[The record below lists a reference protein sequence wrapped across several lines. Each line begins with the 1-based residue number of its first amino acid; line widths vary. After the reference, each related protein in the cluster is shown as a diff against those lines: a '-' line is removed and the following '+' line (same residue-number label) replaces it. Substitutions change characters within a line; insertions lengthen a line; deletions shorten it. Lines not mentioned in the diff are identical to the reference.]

1 MRLFLASEAKNPLNF
16 KKLSDFV
23 GGFEG
28 KTLVYIPTAANG
40 ERPYGSWEKE
50 SSSWM
55 LVQTLGAKV
64 VPVVLEE
71 QTTEEVME
79 NLEKAD
85 VIWVAGGACGYLMYW
100 MRRHGLDKIL
110 PKLLKKNKTY
120 IGSSAGSMITSKSLS
135 VTDWYIGEEE
145 KGAGIIPGLGLV
157 DFEIYPHL
165 QNDQLDQ
172 IKKLREEN
180 QTNMPL
186 YVLKDG
192 EAITIE
198 GSKFEI
204 FGEERKI

>member
-28 KTLVYIPTAANG
+28 KTLAYIPTAANG

-64 VPVVLEE
+64 VLVVLEE
-71 QTTEEVME
+71 QTTEEVMK
-79 NLEKAD
+79 NLEGAD
-85 VIWVAGGACGYLMYW
+85 VIWMAGGSCGYLMYW
-100 MRRHGLDKIL
+100 LRRHGLDTTL
-110 PKLLKKNKTY
+110 PKLLEKNKTY

-135 VTDWYIGEEE
+135 VTEWYIGEAEH
-145 KGAGIIPGLGLV
+145 GAAVIPGLGLV
-157 DFEIYPHL
+157 DFEIYPHF
-165 QNDQLDQ
+165 QADQEEE

-180 QTNMPL
+180 QTGMPL
-186 YVLKDG
+186 YLLKDG

-198 GSKFEI
+198 GSSFEI